1 MKSILIVISLCFL
14 FNLTFGQTLTV
25 EKNRQAVVFRFS
37 ERALN
42 NSEQNDFRIGNNYKF
57 YELVDPKGI
66 NIRAVPLENI
76 SVNQVNVLQNGYRL
90 QLHLNTSLEYG
101 KIYLLKINNAKF
113 GGKDLAVLRIE
124 LNNEPTLKVFNDP
137 RNKMRLESNVEL
149 NAAEVKV
156 EKSTLKIS
164 SDNKT
169 LEILP
174 TPVAVEVQKVTPTQF
189 NLNFKKELDEGRNH
203 YFRVNLKADDGT
215 NLKAKAKIFVPG
227 LPSAPPDPI
236 INLRLSSEFG
246 GNFKPQFNL
255 AGYVSKTFAKSD
267 NDLFYLEPILSVD
280 LGLGNTKARNNI
292 FLDLPTL
299 KTTFDLPRK
308 EGCKIKSA
316 PVLRSNSTEDSEN
329 SKISE
334 VQKDEI
340 SLPCYSEWKS
350 RNLLS
355 LYSVDFK
362 AGAKF
367 ETDKKFSRVNALG
380 TARFDFN
387 FDRWQHSIANQRSYL
402 ALDLSN
408 TPYKNDFNDVQ
419 IKTGFTITP
428 RIGFEFGKKLTTEIV
443 ENKAKTVRSVIGQN
457 PIFRSYLGVA
467 SVVEFNYKPFP
478 IKLSLTQDLYYFAV
492 AETSGEI
499 RSNLLVL
506 RRIKGFHPLGRAS
519 IDIALDPAKRYNFNI
534 SFENGRSAPNFEYL
548 NVVRTGFRVIY

>member
-1 MKSILIVISLCFL
+1 MKLILIIFSLVCCF
-14 FNLTFGQTLTV
+14 NYTFGQTLTV
-25 EKNRQAVVFRFS
+25 ENNRQSVVLHFS
-37 ERALN
+37 ERSLTD
-42 NSEQNDFRIGNNYKF
+42 SEQNYFRIGNNYKF

-76 SVNQVNVLQNGYRL
+76 AVNQVNVLQNGFRL
-90 QLHLNTSLEYG
+90 QLNLNSALEYG

-113 GGKDLAVLRIE
+113 DGKELAVLRVE
-124 LNNEPTLKVFNDP
+124 LSQEPTLKVFNDP

-149 NAAEVKV
+149 NDSEVKV
-156 EKSTLKIS
+156 EKANLKIS
-164 SDNKT
+164 SDNQK
-169 LEILP
+169 LEIVP
-174 TPVAVEVQKVTPTQF
+174 NSVAVDVQKVTPTQL

-203 YFRVNLKADDGT
+203 YFRVNLKSDDGT
-215 NLKAKAKIFVPG
+215 NLKAKGKIFVPG
-227 LPSAPPDPI
+227 LPTAPIDPI

-255 AGYVSKTFAKSD
+255 AGYVTKVVAKSD
-267 NDLFYLEPILSVD
+267 NNLFYFEPILSVD

-292 FLDLPTL
+292 FLELPTL
-299 KTTFDLPRK
+299 KTTLDLPRK

-316 PVLRSNSTEDSEN
+316 PVLRSNSADDSDN

-334 VQKDEI
+334 VQNDEVP
-340 SLPCYSEWKS
+340 LPCYAEWKS
-350 RNLLS
+350 RNPLS

-362 AGAKF
+362 VGAKF
-367 ETDKKFSRVNALG
+367 ETDKRFSRVNALG

-387 FDRWQHSIANQRSYL
+387 FDRWQHSVLNQRSYL

-408 TPYKNDFNDVQ
+408 TPYKNSFDDVQ

-443 ENKAKTVRSVIGQN
+443 ENKTKSIRYEIGQN
-457 PIFRSYLGVA
+457 PIFRSYFGFA
-467 SVVEFNYKPFP
+467 SVFEFNYKPFP
-478 IKLSLTQDLYYFAV
+478 IKLSLTQDVYYLALS
-492 AETSGEI
+492 ETSGEI

-534 SFENGRSAPNFEYL
+534 SYENGRSAPNFEYL
-548 NVVRTGFRVIY
+548 NVVRTGFRIVY